1 MVRAQSLSST
11 PGTAITQTY
20 STTATT
26 MPAAVTDL
34 VLTGT
39 NIAAKTPS
47 STLTDAVNTNA
58 GTVAT
63 SLDQAQADLGA
74 KINAIN
80 ADVLAIKKLL
90 NTVIDALQ
98 LDNTLS

>member
-1 MVRAQSLSST
+1 MARTQAFTTT

-20 STTATT
+20 STTATV

-34 VLTGT
+34 VLTAT

-47 STLTDAVNTNA
+47 ETLSDAVATNA
-58 GTVAT
+58 GTVAA

-98 LDNTLS
+98 IDNTLS